1 MNEKKKKISMSK
13 ILVADNMC
21 KINDQTL
28 FIIIIILLYNL

>member
-1 MNEKKKKISMSK
+1 MSK
-13 ILVADNMC
+13 ILVADNMY